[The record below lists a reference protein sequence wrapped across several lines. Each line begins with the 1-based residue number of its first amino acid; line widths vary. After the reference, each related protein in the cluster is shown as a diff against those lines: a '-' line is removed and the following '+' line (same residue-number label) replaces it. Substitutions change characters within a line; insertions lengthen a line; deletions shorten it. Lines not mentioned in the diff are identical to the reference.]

1 MCPPEGAADEGLL
14 GGEKPVA
21 ASPGTAGVLYALAA
35 YTSWGVLPVY
45 WKSLSTVPAHEILMH
60 RVLGTAAFACLLL
73 SVARR
78 WHDVRALL
86 GDRRRLLALGAS
98 SLLIAGNW
106 LVFIWAVNRGQIV
119 ATSLG
124 YYLNPLVN
132 VALGVVLLREEL
144 RPLQIAA
151 VALASVGVAY
161 LTIASGGLPWIS
173 LFLAGSF
180 ALYGLIRKT
189 VPVGSLAGLAVE
201 TGILAPLAAVG
212 IAWRETTA
220 AGAFANAAAQ
230 PPHVLPMLLG
240 AGVMTALP
248 LVWFASAAKRLRL
261 ATVGLF
267 QYIAPTLGL
276 ATAVLLYDEPFTRA
290 HAVAFTC
297 IWSALALYSVELLR
311 ARG

>member
-1 MCPPEGAADEGLL
+1 
-14 GGEKPVA
+14 
-21 ASPGTAGVLYALAA
+21 
-35 YTSWGVLPVY
+35 VLPVY
-45 WKSLSTVPAHEILMH
+45 WKSLAGIPAHEILMH

-73 SVARR
+73 GVARR
-78 WHDVRALL
+78 WGDLGALL
-86 GDRRRLLALGAS
+86 RDSRRVLALAAS
-98 SLLIAGNW
+98 SLLIAMNW
-106 LVFIWAVNRGQIV
+106 LTFIWAVNRGQIV

-132 VALGVVLLREEL
+132 VALGVLLLREEL

-151 VALASVGVAY
+151 VALASAGVAY

-173 LFLAGSF
+173 LVLAVSF

-201 TGILAPLAAVG
+201 TGLLAPLAVVG
-212 IAWRETTA
+212 IAWREA
-220 AGAFANAAAQ
+220 SGAGAFANAAAQ

-240 AGVMTALP
+240 AGVTTALP

-267 QYIAPTLGL
+267 QYIAPSLGL
-276 ATAVLLYDEPFTRA
+276 ATAVLFYDEPFAREQ
-290 HAVAFTC
+290 AVAFSC

-311 ARG
+311 ARS